1 MKYEIGNIFVLLP
14 IIYDLCTKKVAS
26 IKVSRH
32 QKLTPDCFE
41 IFGNSLL
48 KFENFGGNTQINFE
62 NFGKNC
68 QINFEE
74 AEKSII
80 FAKKLTY
87 GY

>member
-1 MKYEIGNIFVLLP
+1 M
-14 IIYDLCTKKVAS
+14 
-26 IKVSRH
+26 
-32 QKLTPDCFE
+32 
-41 IFGNSLL
+41 
-48 KFENFGGNTQINFE
+48 NFE
-62 NFGKNC
+62 NFGENC

>member
-1 MKYEIGNIFVLLP
+1 VEYEDSELDKLSEIDTRLTILL
-14 IIYDLCTKKVAS
+14 
-26 IKVSRH
+26 R
-32 QKLTPDCFE
+32 FE

-48 KFENFGGNTQINFE
+48 NFENFGGNNQINFE
-62 NFGKNC
+62 NFGKSY

-80 FAKKLTY
+80 FARKLTY

>member
-26 IKVSRH
+26 MKVSRH
-32 QKLTPDCFE
+32 QKLTPDRFE

-48 KFENFGGNTQINFE
+48 KFE